1 MNQTPDYEITP
12 ANQNCSNIQNKPTIQ
27 LTSGTPTANASSKID
42 DFHTQ
47 HQENIKYDS
56 IGDPSD
62 MKPLTGGRLSHSPYS
77 GKNNKLNLYAIS
89 FLKKNYKIFSKSQ
102 DDAIYTFINKKNFK
116 KDNLLEISCIN
127 TKNNNDSS
135 LYVILSNSN
144 NKSNK
149 FKKLYV

>member
-1 MNQTPDYEITP
+1 MNKTPDYEITP

-42 DFHTQ
+42 DLNTQ

-62 MKPLTGGRLSHSPYS
+62 MKPLTGGN
-77 GKNNKLNLYAIS
+77 KNNKLNTYNIS
-89 FLKKNYKIFSKSQ
+89 FLKKNYRILGKNEE
-102 DDAIYTFINKKNFK
+102 DAIYTFINKRNFK
-116 KDNLLEISCIN
+116 KDNLLEISS
-127 TKNNNDSS
+127 KNNNRSS
-135 LYVILSNSN
+135 LYVILSNSK

-149 FKKLYV
+149 FKKLYE